1 MITLSVLKL
10 VQESSSSSSYSLNQK
25 FEDPKEDPLKAYED
39 YKENTLQRKYTVLVN
54 QKSEDCYFIT
64 DVKLGRTLTVDFVVI
79 KAAMIVKCSLFVYLF
94 KLRTVYI
101 WYTYSN
107 DTSWGFVAENFC
119 TVREY

>member
-1 MITLSVLKL
+1 MKTICVISLITLSVLKL

-64 DVKLGRTLTVDFVVI
+64 DVKLDRTLTVDFVVI
-79 KAAMIVKCSLFVYLF
+79 KAAMIVKMVQAYFLEALNSYVININLHLI
-94 KLRTVYI
+94 LNR
-101 WYTYSN
+101 
-107 DTSWGFVAENFC
+107 
-119 TVREY
+119 